1 MTVKFI
7 DSSKS
12 TSIENHS
19 GDSKCCMMV
28 LAALS
33 SLALFH
39 NEDVFTTLPGSLLY
53 SMKFSILYQL
63 APCLV

>member
-1 MTVKFI
+1 MKVKFI

-12 TSIENHS
+12 TSTENHS

-28 LAALS
+28 PAASS

-53 SMKFSILYQL
+53 SINFL
-63 APCLV
+63 